1 MRKKR
6 KQKQPKAERAEAA
19 TSKTDAL
26 VTTEALSGAGFL
38 ATEADQQKFSS
49 RILARAYSRMDLPR
63 FRAPLFGAGA
73 ALAAAGAAI
82 SFGRGQL
89 FATAI
94 AAGAAAVMTVAFG
107 AVFAGDRARRKADSE
122 FDPRGCYVDEAGLLR
137 PTLDEGEQLLLVR
150 PADGRD
156 RKLVRAISGAFQAT
170 WGVLL
175 AGLPLAT
182 VAPGSVVGAVLA
194 LAGTLLGA
202 GMFGRGVRTVFFHD
216 PVRSWA
222 LTSQRLVGM
231 VAPGAAVSIELS
243 RLRHRPVVVGRPD
256 GTATFA
262 AEVRPLSA
270 VAPLPMMGLVGFD
283 ALPTEEGEK
292 WARAT
297 MGARRA
303 LLRDGKA

>member
-1 MRKKR
+1 MSKKR
-6 KQKQPKAERAEAA
+6 KQSLSKAAASERASSQE
-19 TSKTDAL
+19 KAL
-26 VTTEALSGAGFL
+26 VTTEALSDAGFL
-38 ATEADQQKFSS
+38 ATENDQKKFSS
-49 RILARAYSRMDLPR
+49 RILARAYSRMDLAR
-63 FRAPLFGAGA
+63 YRAPLFGAGA

-82 SFGRGQL
+82 SFARGQM
-89 FATAI
+89 FAVAI
-94 AAGAAAVMTVAFG
+94 AAGAAAVMAVAFA
-107 AVFAGDRARRKADSE
+107 AVFSSERARRKEDSD
-122 FDPRGCYVDEAGLLR
+122 FDPRGCFVDETGLLR
-137 PTLDEGEQLLLVR
+137 PALDEGEQLLLVR

-156 RKLVRAISGAFQAT
+156 RKLVRAVSGAFQAT

-182 VAPGSVVGAVLA
+182 VAPGSVAGAILA

-202 GMFGRGVRTVFFHD
+202 GMFGRGVRTVFFHE
-216 PVRSWA
+216 PIRAWA

-231 VAPGAAVSIELS
+231 VAPGSAVSIELS

-256 GTATFA
+256 GSATFA
-262 AEVRPLSA
+262 AEVRPLSS

-283 ALPTEEGEK
+283 VISAEEGEK

-303 LLRDGKA
+303 LLLDGDA